1 MSKKD
6 LCEYIIPKVIDIRKK
21 LGVSIESGKST
32 TKISSISK
40 KDLNKLY
47 PGKIEKCNES
57 PQRGGLNIKK
67 LKKIANE
74 NFGIDIANMQEI
86 CTAIESKMREIYQL
100 ALEEEEEEKAET
112 ILDLDDVDKLL
123 DL

>member
-1 MSKKD
+1 M
-6 LCEYIIPKVIDIRKK
+6 CEYIIPKVIDIRKK
-21 LGVSIESGKST
+21 LGVSIESGRST
-32 TKISSISK
+32 TKVSSISK
-40 KDLNKLY
+40 KDLDKLY

-74 NFGIDIANMQEI
+74 NFGIDVGNMQKDEI
-86 CTAIESKMREIYQL
+86 CSAIETKMREIYQQIL
-100 ALEEEEEEKAET
+100 DEEEEEKEDT
-112 ILDLDDVDKLL
+112 VLDLDDVDKLL